1 MPRVKR
7 DPNAPVFEFKINPEK
22 KLAERTVKSYKK
34 HLQDI
39 TDWSVFENER
49 DSSVPIIK
57 TRADLL
63 AHTKSV
69 IGLINE
75 HTDKRLTKCGFY
87 SAIFYILGR
96 QDLDKDI
103 TTLPYI
109 YAFREVYYSD
119 TYKEKLR
126 AEGKLPNLN
135 TSTATPEADGTV
147 ENNSRVPKV

>member
-75 HTDKRLTKCGFY
+75 HTEKRLTKCGFY

-109 YAFREVYYSD
+109 YAFREVYY
-119 TYKEKLR
+119 TEEYKTKLR
-126 AEGKLPNLN
+126 AEGKLPPL
-135 TSTATPEADGTV
+135 ADAEV
-147 ENNSRVPKV
+147 KKSSSDSIDE

>member
-7 DPNAPVFEFKINPEK
+7 NPELPLFDFKTNPDK
-22 KLAERTVKSYKK
+22 KVSERTVKSYKK

-63 AHTKSV
+63 AHPKSV

-75 HTDKRLTKCGFY
+75 HTEKRLTKCGFY

-103 TTLPYI
+103 TTLPYV

-119 TYKEKLR
+119 TYKAKLR
-126 AEGKLPNLN
+126 AEGKLPPL
-135 TSTATPEADGTV
+135 ADAEGKKSSSDSID
-147 ENNSRVPKV
+147 E